1 MAHNI
6 RNETDFAYTGARP
19 WHGLGTQVPGLMTVA
34 EALKFGKLDFT
45 VEKKEAFYLKETW
58 GPQGVNM
65 TPERIPGKWA
75 TIRTDT
81 GEALGAVGD
90 RYTPIQNTSA
100 LDFFDN
106 AIGEGSASI
115 ETVGALGRGERVFM
129 MAKTPEVMEI
139 APGDPCEGFLLFEN
153 SHDGSATL
161 RVLFTTVRVVCQN
174 TVNAA
179 ISGARHVHK
188 IRHTTN
194 AGDKLKEAHTVLAES
209 ADYWQRWQA
218 GARAMAKR
226 DMSRLDT
233 IALFEKLFP
242 GEATRSKTIRADLL
256 ALASGKAKGADLPGS
271 RGTAWGAYNA
281 VTEYLGTER
290 TTRNGNTNW
299 EAETFGSGVA
309 VRQQAWDLLSV

>member
-1 MAHNI
+1 MAHNL
-6 RNETDFAYTGARP
+6 NNNHMAYTGARP
-19 WHGLGTQVPGLMTVA
+19 WHELGTQIPGLMTVR
-34 EALKFGKLDFT
+34 EALRFGKLDYQ
-45 VEKKEAFYLKETW
+45 VEKKPAYYLRESM
-58 GPQGVNM
+58 GPNGISL

-75 TIRTDT
+75 TVRSDT
-81 GEALGAVGD
+81 TEALGAVGD
-90 RYTPIQNTSA
+90 RYTIIQNESA

-106 AIGEGSASI
+106 AIREGSASI

-129 MAKTPEVMEI
+129 MAKTPETMEI

-161 RVLFTTVRVVCQN
+161 RVLFTAVRVVCQN

-179 ISGARHVHK
+179 ISGAKNIHK

-194 AGDKLKEAHTVLAES
+194 AKDKLREAHLVLAES
-209 ADYWQRWQA
+209 ADYWQRWQQA
-218 GARAMAKR
+218 AREMTKR

-242 GEATRSKTIRADLL
+242 GDATRAKNIRNDLL
-256 ALASGKAKGADLPGS
+256 QLVNGKAKGSDLPGS
-271 RGTAWGAYNA
+271 RGTAWGVYNA
-281 VTEYLGTER
+281 VTQYLGSER

-309 VRQQAWDLLSV
+309 VRQQVWDLLTA